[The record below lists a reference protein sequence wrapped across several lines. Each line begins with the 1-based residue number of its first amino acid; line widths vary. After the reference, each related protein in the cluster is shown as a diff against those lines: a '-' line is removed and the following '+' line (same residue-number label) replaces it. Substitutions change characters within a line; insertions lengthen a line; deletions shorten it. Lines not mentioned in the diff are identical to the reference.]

1 MKLFATVVVCCA
13 LMSLAACCTVPKDE
27 TPTSGSQKA
36 DVSAAPVFPELDAWL
51 AQNGLVV
58 TAGEAKVY
66 DYDRAFA
73 QGAVIAYGE
82 GLPRTGAE
90 GAGQKRL
97 TALTAAEA
105 VAKRNLAAYFAR
117 YATDGQI
124 RFDSGTVR
132 LESFLRGVAV
142 VAREYNADREKAAV
156 LVKLDIRGYKGFAAA
171 APQK

>member
-1 MKLFATVVVCCA
+1 MKLFATAVVCCA
-13 LMSLAACCTVPKDE
+13 LMSLTACCTLSKDE
-27 TPTSGSQKA
+27 TPSSGSQKA
-36 DVSAAPVFPELDAWL
+36 DVSTAPVFPELDAWL
-51 AQNGLVV
+51 AQNSLVV

-66 DYDRAFA
+66 DYDRAFT

-82 GLPRTGAE
+82 GLPRAGAE
-90 GAGQKRL
+90 GVGQKRL
-97 TALTAAEA
+97 TALTAAET

-132 LESFLRGVAV
+132 MEAFLKGVTV

-156 LVKLDIRGYKGFAAA
+156 LVKLDIRGYKGFAADV
-171 APQK
+171 PKK